1 MIAEQISSRI
11 VFVDGLPR
19 SARDLGDSGFTY
31 ATKSNFRIAK
41 DVSLLW
47 THHTKVDDELPRAW
61 KTARSAGKVGQKV
74 RTGRSCTIIVRNAQV
89 NKRRSNMLWTI
100 FVVVVVLWLL
110 GFSLHIAGGLIH
122 ILLAVALVILVINLL
137 SGRRIA

>member
-1 MIAEQISSRI
+1 
-11 VFVDGLPR
+11 
-19 SARDLGDSGFTY
+19 
-31 ATKSNFRIAK
+31 
-41 DVSLLW
+41 
-47 THHTKVDDELPRAW
+47 
-61 KTARSAGKVGQKV
+61 
-74 RTGRSCTIIVRNAQV
+74 
-89 NKRRSNMLWTI
+89 MLWTI